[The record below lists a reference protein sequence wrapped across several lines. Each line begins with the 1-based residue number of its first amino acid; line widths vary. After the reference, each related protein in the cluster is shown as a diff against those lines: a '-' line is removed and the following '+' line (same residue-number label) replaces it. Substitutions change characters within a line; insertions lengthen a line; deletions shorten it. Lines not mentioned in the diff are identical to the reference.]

1 MRLRISEGLGLYFS
15 DLETR
20 AKIDSILE
28 NERPSA
34 ALGMSHLSEWIAAK
48 TEAQT
53 IPLDFYVLMG
63 QLWSATWG
71 AALKTVVTPP
81 AADEAVSALREELEP
96 NSYASVTSYDVWAS
110 KTIERFTGLRAGPG
124 KRGKQRTKL
133 RTACMVDIDGQI
145 VLSLA
150 VEAPFRMR
158 RLEIPGGWKWSDLAR
173 AYEYRS
179 GIKVRAKH
187 IDITPSKVAA
197 RNAVDAFAKVHLS
210 NPASC
215 AAA

>member
-15 DLETR
+15 DLGTR

-63 QLWSATWG
+63 RLWSATWG
-71 AALKTVVTPP
+71 VALKDVAPSP
-81 AADEAVSALREELEP
+81 AADEMVSTLREELEP
-96 NSYASVTSYDVWAS
+96 NSYASVTSHDVWAS
-110 KTIERFTGLRAGPG
+110 KTIERFTSLRASAG
-124 KRGKQRTKL
+124 KRGKQRTQL
-133 RTACMVDIDGQI
+133 RTAVMVTIGGE
-145 VLSLA
+145 VHLSLA
-150 VEAPFRMR
+150 VESPFRIR
-158 RLEIPGGWKWSDLAR
+158 RLVIPGGWKWSDLAH
-173 AYEYRS
+173 AYEHRS

-187 IDITPSKVAA
+187 IDISPLRGAA

-210 NPASC
+210 NPTSR

>member
-15 DLETR
+15 DLATR

-63 QLWSATWG
+63 SLWSATWG
-71 AALKTVVTPP
+71 TALKTVVTPP

-96 NSYASVTSYDVWAS
+96 NSYASVTSHDVWTAKS
-110 KTIERFTGLRAGPG
+110 IERFTGLRASPG
-124 KRGKQRTKL
+124 KKGKQRTKL
-133 RTACMVDIDGQI
+133 RTAVMVDIDGQI

-150 VEAPFRMR
+150 VEAPFRIR
-158 RLEIPGGWKWSDLAR
+158 RLVIPGWTWSELANV
-173 AYEYRS
+173 YEFRS
-179 GIKVRAKH
+179 GINVRAKH
-187 IDITPSKVAA
+187 IDISLLKAAA

-210 NPASC
+210 NPSSL